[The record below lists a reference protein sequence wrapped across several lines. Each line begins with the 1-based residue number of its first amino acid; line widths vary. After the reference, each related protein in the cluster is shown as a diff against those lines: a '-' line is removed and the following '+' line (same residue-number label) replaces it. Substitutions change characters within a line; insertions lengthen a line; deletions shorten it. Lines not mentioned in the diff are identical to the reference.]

1 MKIELERTEVHF
13 ILNLLAERPVK
24 ETATLVE
31 KIANQLVTDCTEC
44 ANTEICKAGHYGA
57 YLCEP
62 KLAQDNK

>member
-1 MKIELERTEVHF
+1 MKIQLERREIHF
-13 ILNLLAERPVK
+13 ILNLLAGKPMK
-24 ETATLVE
+24 EVAPLVE

-62 KLAQDNK
+62 RFSQRL